1 MGLLERVH
9 TEFSEEQQKKCYDAL
24 AIYNYSRLSGYSE
37 KYCDMFAEAV
47 QVMVDQKRIQKL
59 YGWEKSAT
67 AGAED
72 YKKVLNRGQTGWEK
86 KQLGKAML
94 EAYVGLSDQSTRDAV
109 ICELAESEALI
120 LEAMDDFNLMLE
132 AKSTKG
138 KSKTAKGTKPMTAA
152 EKEKAAKLKEMEAK
166 AKAEKKEKMKKRIKK
181 ALVVGAV
188 TGATVYGVTKANK
201 VAKRKV
207 AARWQNMYPKISEM
221 SAMAYKAD
229 ENDSLGKNVCTLW
242 NEFVNKWD
250 DLNASV
256 KTLYADEHSVSL
268 AKKRETMVNT
278 YYRKI
283 KVLYDKWEK
292 SVPE

>member
-1 MGLLERVH
+1 MNLLERIH

-24 AIYNYSRLSGYSE
+24 AIYNYSRLSGYPE

-47 QVMVDQKRIQKL
+47 QAMVDQKRIQKL

-94 EAYVGLSDQSTRDAV
+94 EAYVGLDDQDAKDAV
-109 ICELAESEALI
+109 ICGLAESEAVI
-120 LEAMDDFNLMLE
+120 LEAMEDFNLMLE

-138 KSKTAKGTKPMTAA
+138 NPKTAKGTKPMTAA

-181 ALVVGAV
+181 ALVVGAA
-188 TGATVYGVTKANK
+188 TGATVYAVTKASKSSKEK
-201 VAKRKV
+201 VD
-207 AARWQNMYPKISEM
+207 ARYEVIDGCIADMHRMVREVSSDDIHDVWVEFTKKWNDFSSSASRSKYINDHNVKQSDKGAHLVM
-221 SAMAYKAD
+221 SYYK
-229 ENDSLGKNVCTLW
+229 
-242 NEFVNKWD
+242 
-250 DLNASV
+250 
-256 KTLYADEHSVSL
+256 
-268 AKKRETMVNT
+268 
-278 YYRKI
+278 KI
-283 KVLYDKWEK
+283 KKMYDEWKK
-292 SVPE
+292 GIPK